1 LAQNVSGLQSFSHA
15 TQGSTTG
22 GVSRKDVIE
31 MDAIDEQRTV
41 SELWTHAQTAG
52 FLKISIKTLHVWN
65 SKGIGPRSYKVNGG
79 RRYAPRDVQDFLRQR
94 YTLTRA
100 EQDSH
105 GAV

>member
-1 LAQNVSGLQSFSHA
+1 LAQNASGLQSSSHA
-15 TQGSTTG
+15 TQVINGR
-22 GVSRKDVIE
+22 GVSREDVIE
-31 MDAIDEQRTV
+31 MDAVDEQRDV
-41 SELWTHAQTAG
+41 AELWTHAQTAG